1 MTSERWRCG
10 GLLLPAVEGGTLYV
24 GTGVEVEPVA
34 VHLLRCE
41 RCQRD
46 VWASAK
52 ARSSGALDRCPQE
65 RSRDA

>member
-1 MTSERWRCG
+1 MTVEPQCG
-10 GLLLPAVEGGTLYV
+10 GLLLPAVEGGTRFV
-24 GTGVEVEPVA
+24 GTGVEREPVA

-46 VWASAK
+46 VWASAR
-52 ARSSGALDRCPQE
+52 ARSSGALDRCPHE